1 MFTTDKNI
9 KKKPNGDLWSIDFGY
24 GVKKYIVDHPVVGEY
39 YLRSLGNFLKKLLLE
54 KFPRNNR
61 PKIRVF
67 YHSKNEWK
75 SIPTPWKKDLY
86 HDYQVA

>member
-39 YLRSLGNFLKKLLLE
+39 YLRSVGNCLQKVLVENCKSLLTICF
-54 KFPRNNR
+54 KF
-61 PKIRVF
+61 
-67 YHSKNEWK
+67 
-75 SIPTPWKKDLY
+75 
-86 HDYQVA
+86 